1 MLTYAM
7 LTYADVCGRMQ
18 VELRHC
24 RGNLEGMEQRLAQAL
39 VDLQKATD
47 SVAEQVLSLL
57 AMLVQKYKYGHKKP
71 PIAWPN
77 RYLVYLL
84 CEYRSTNTDT

>member
-1 MLTYAM
+1 
-7 LTYADVCGRMQ
+7 MQ

-57 AMLVQKYKYGHKKP
+57 AMLVSAVEERKSAACQ
-71 PIAWPN
+71 
-77 RYLVYLL
+77 
-84 CEYRSTNTDT
+84 

>member
-1 MLTYAM
+1 
-7 LTYADVCGRMQ
+7 MQ

-47 SVAEQVLSLL
+47 SVAEQALSLL
-57 AMLVQKYKYGHKKP
+57 AVLVQYGHKKP

-77 RYLVYLL
+77 RYLVYFL
-84 CEYRSTNTDT
+84 C